1 MVGERGQTCSTSA
14 VYIQHRR
21 SCLSTVVTYF
31 MIILFLFTFQEVIAC
46 NVLLPTVEMVC
57 DPDYINQTIV
67 MWVSC

>member
-1 MVGERGQTCSTSA
+1 MGIDPKCPLFYTTAGDRVYVDITTCLWEFSVS
-14 VYIQHRR
+14 
-21 SCLSTVVTYF
+21 F
-31 MIILFLFTFQEVIAC
+31 MFQEVIAC